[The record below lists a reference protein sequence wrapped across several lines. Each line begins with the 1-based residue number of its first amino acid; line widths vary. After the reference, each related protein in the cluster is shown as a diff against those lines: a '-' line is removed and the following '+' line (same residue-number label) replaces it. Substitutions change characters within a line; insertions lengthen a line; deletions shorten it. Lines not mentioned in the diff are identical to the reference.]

1 MIEERGALPAEHR
14 QFSADGTFRAAQN
27 VLPRLKDLGVDII
40 WLMPIHPSWRLV
52 QKAIR
57 AEEAEHDT
65 VERCVGR
72 DDGARMEYKT

>member
-14 QFSADGTFRAAQN
+14 AILGGRDVSSRAN

-40 WLMPIHPSWRLV
+40 WLMPIHPSWRRV
-52 QKAIR
+52 QKAIS
-57 AEEAEHDT
+57 AEEAEHDA
-65 VERCVGR
+65 VERRVGR